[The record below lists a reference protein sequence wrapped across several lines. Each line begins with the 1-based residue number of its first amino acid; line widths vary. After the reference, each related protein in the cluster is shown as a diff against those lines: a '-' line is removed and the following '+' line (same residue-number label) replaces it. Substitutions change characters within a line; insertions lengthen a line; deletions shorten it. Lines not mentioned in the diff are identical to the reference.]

1 MSLMPSENK
10 ESKTSLEEPL
20 NTTKTRCSNLSRF
33 FMPLP
38 EAITEFPYNTVLEE
52 SNRVHQIRNVLR
64 LSAGDH
70 VIIVD
75 DRRHESFV
83 AEITEVAR
91 SQIFLKLITS
101 HQRAERASTPHI
113 VLGAGLIKGQRWDW
127 MVQKATE
134 LGVNAIVPLE
144 SERAVVHVGT
154 PERKQE
160 RWHLIAQSAAE
171 QSEGLFIP
179 HIEVPVGVIGF
190 CELVKSCQVK
200 ILLLER
206 GAKRER
212 LRQLFRH
219 HAVAKSMALAV
230 GPEGGWTDSE
240 VEYFLSKGFKS
251 ASLGKR
257 ILRSETAAVAL
268 MSALAYEYDT
278 SL

>member
-1 MSLMPSENK
+1 MSISS
-10 ESKTSLEEPL
+10 ESKKPL
-20 NTTKTRCSNLSRF
+20 KTHRLSRF
-33 FMPLP
+33 FMTLP
-38 EAITEFPYNTVLEE
+38 ESVTEFPYNAVLDET
-52 SNRVHQIRNVLR
+52 SRVHQIRNVLR
-64 LSAGDH
+64 LTAGDH

-75 DRRHESFV
+75 DRRQESFV
-83 AEITEVAR
+83 AEITDLAR
-91 SQIFLKLITS
+91 DRVFLKLITL
-101 HQRAERASTPHI
+101 HEKIERPSTPHI

-127 MVQKATE
+127 MVQKVTE
-134 LGVNAIVPLE
+134 LGINAIVPLE

-179 HIEVPVGVIGF
+179 HMEVPVGVVGF

-206 GAKRER
+206 GPKRER

-230 GPEGGWTDSE
+230 GPEGGWTDAE
-240 VEYFLSKGFKS
+240 VEYLLGKGFKP

-278 SL
+278 TTS